1 MAPSALKLDAGS
13 WALLLALAL
22 LWSASFI
29 FIEVA
34 AGSIPVFS
42 LVLIRVGLAALVLHA
57 ILLLSGR
64 AYPRDPAML
73 GRYALM
79 GLFNNVLPGLLIVYA
94 TPRIGAGAA
103 SILNATVPIFTL
115 ILAHLATA
123 DEKITGVKLA
133 GVLLGAAGVAVMIG
147 PQALVG
153 AGTELLAA
161 AAMLL
166 ATFCYGLA
174 GLVGRTFR
182 GVDPIVSA
190 TCQLSASTLM
200 LAPVALWVD
209 RPWRLPAP
217 GWDALLSAAALAVFS
232 TALAYAL
239 FFRLIARAGATNTSL
254 VTLLIPPSAVVL
266 AWAILGELIGWHEAA
281 GMTLIALGLLVT
293 DARIFRWS
301 SRVPRAASAA

>member
-1 MAPSALKLDAGS
+1 MAPSPLKLDAGS
-13 WALLLALAL
+13 WALLLVLAL

-57 ILLLSGR
+57 IVLLSGR
-64 AYPRDPAML
+64 AYPRDPGML
-73 GRYALM
+73 GRYAVM

-103 SILNATVPIFTL
+103 SILNAAVPIFTL
-115 ILAHLATA
+115 ILARLATA
-123 DEKITGVKLA
+123 DEKITGLKLA
-133 GVLLGAAGVAVMIG
+133 GVLLGAAGVAVMVG
-147 PQALVG
+147 PQALLG
-153 AGTELLAA
+153 AGTELLAT

-182 GVDPIVSA
+182 SVDPIVSA

-209 RPWRLPAP
+209 RPWTLPPP

-254 VTLLIPPSAVVL
+254 VTLLIPPGAVVL

-293 DARIFRWS
+293 DSRIIRWRYS
-301 SRVPRAASAA
+301 PRRLAA